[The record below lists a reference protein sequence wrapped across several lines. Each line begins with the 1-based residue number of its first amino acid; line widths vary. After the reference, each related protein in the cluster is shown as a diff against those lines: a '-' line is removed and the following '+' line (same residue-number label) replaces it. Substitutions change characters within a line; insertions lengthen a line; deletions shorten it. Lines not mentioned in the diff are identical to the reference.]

1 MSRDHRPWGPV
12 VPAEVLWNDQ
22 GEPFSTVY
30 NDRYFSQGDGA
41 GESRHVF
48 LRGNGLPQR
57 WQTHPFAN
65 FCIAETGF
73 GTGLN
78 FLLTWQ
84 AWRDSP
90 SQPDIHYIA
99 FEKHP
104 LAKQDLERA
113 LSLWPALRPLASELL
128 DAYPG
133 LLPGEHR
140 LLLEGGRLTL
150 DLWWTDA
157 DEALADIA
165 SNGERWI
172 DAWYLDGFAPARNQ
186 SMWNTALYQYAAAL
200 SRKNATLATFTVAG
214 TVRRGLAEAGFEVA
228 KHTGFGRKREC
239 LQAVLG
245 NRHSGAPD
253 VTEPH
258 WDLRKTDHPCPES
271 AIVLGGGLAG
281 CAIAAALAR
290 RGVLVT
296 LVEQGK
302 LAACGSGIDRGVLYT
317 RLSKEHSSL
326 ADFASQSFRFASRYY
341 RGLFS
346 EGLLNDRVDG
356 ELCGCFQQIDHTE
369 NTDALAAVMSGLE
382 DFAQVL
388 PAGDASQRIGIVQ
401 DHAGYWF
408 PESGWLSPEAVCAA
422 VTSHRNIVVLEHC
435 GDVALR
441 REGLHWDAHVGGV
454 SLATGQCAIVAAGYA
469 GKTLQQL
476 DWLPAQRIRGQI
488 TRLPAS
494 PDCSGLKAVL
504 CHEGYMTPARG
515 QHHIIGATYDIG
527 DMEPACRAKDH
538 RHNLNRLAKAVPQWH
553 TYLDSIDERELNGYV
568 GFRYA
573 SPDYLPMV
581 GPVPDLAQFIEQFSS
596 LRKNAKS
603 MPSRKGPYQPGLY
616 LTTAHGSRGLVSTP
630 LASEILASQICN
642 EPLPVNRALARAL
655 SPARFIIRDLSRN
668 RI

>member
-1 MSRDHRPWGPV
+1 MKRDSRPWGPV
-12 VPAEVLWNDQ
+12 VPAEVVWNER
-22 GEPFSTVY
+22 GEPFSTIY
-30 NDRYFSQGDGA
+30 NDHYFSQGDGA

-48 LRGNGLPQR
+48 LSGNNIAQR
-57 WQTHPFAN
+57 LKNHRLAT

-90 SQPDIHYIA
+90 SQPDLHYIA

-104 LAKQDLERA
+104 LSKQDLERA
-113 LSLWPALRPLASELL
+113 LSLWPALAPLISQLVN
-128 DAYPG
+128 AYPG

-140 LLLEGGRLTL
+140 LLFEGGRVRL

-157 DEALADIA
+157 DEALADM
-165 SNGERWI
+165 SSSGEQWV

-186 SMWNTALYQYAAAL
+186 RMWHSRLYQHVAAL
-200 SRKNATLATFTVAG
+200 SRPEATLATFTVAG
-214 TVRRGLAEAGFEVA
+214 SVRRGLSEAGFEVA
-228 KHTGFGRKREC
+228 KRPGFGRKREC
-239 LQAVLG
+239 LQAALG
-245 NRHSGAPD
+245 TNYSSAPD
-253 VTEPH
+253 LTGPH
-258 WDLRKTDHPCPES
+258 WDLPETQRAHPES
-271 AIVLGGGLAG
+271 AVVLGGGLAG

-302 LAACGSGIDRGVLYT
+302 LAAGASGIDRGVIYT
-317 RLSKEHSSL
+317 RLSKQHSSL
-326 ADFASQSFRFASRYY
+326 ADFASQSFRFAHRYY
-341 RGLFS
+341 QGLFS
-346 EGLLNDRVDG
+346 EGLLNERVDG
-356 ELCGCFQQIDHTE
+356 ELCGCFQQIDHRE
-369 NTDALAAVMSGLE
+369 NIDELAAVLTGLE
-382 DFAQVL
+382 DYAQVL
-388 PAGDASQRIGIVQ
+388 PASEASRRAGIVQ

-422 VTSHRNIVVLEHC
+422 VTTHQNIVVLEQC
-435 GDVALR
+435 GEVILQ
-441 REGLHWDAHVGGV
+441 REGSDWVAYAGGAR
-454 SLATGQCAIVAAGYA
+454 LATGQCAIVAAGHT
-469 GKTLQQL
+469 GKNLQQL

-488 TRLPAS
+488 TRLPTS
-494 PDCSGLKAVL
+494 PDCRELKAVL
-504 CHEGYMTPARG
+504 CHEGYITPAQG
-515 QHHIIGATYDIG
+515 QYHIIGATYDIG
-527 DMEPACRAKDH
+527 DKESACRKADH
-538 RHNLNRLAKAVPQWH
+538 RHNLNRLATAIPQWQN
-553 TYLDSIDERELNGYV
+553 YLAALDERELDGYV

-581 GPVPDLAQFIEQFSS
+581 GPVPDLPQFLEKFSN

-603 MPSRKGPYQPGLY
+603 MSACKGPYQRGLY

-630 LASEILASQICN
+630 LASEMLASQICN

>member
-1 MSRDHRPWGPV
+1 MRRDQRPWGPV
-12 VPAEVLWNDQ
+12 LPAEVVWSDQ
-22 GEPFSTVY
+22 GEPFSTRY
-30 NDRYFSQGDGA
+30 SDRYFSQDDGA
-41 GESRHVF
+41 GESQHVF
-48 LRGNGLPQR
+48 LGGNGLPKR

-90 SQPDIHYIA
+90 SKPDIHYIA
-99 FEKHP
+99 VEKHP
-104 LAKQDLERA
+104 LSKQDLERA
-113 LSLWPALRPLASELL
+113 LSLWPALAPLASELL

-140 LLLEGGRLTL
+140 LLFEGGRLKL

-157 DEALADIA
+157 DEALEDIA
-165 SNGERWI
+165 SNGERWV

-186 SMWNTALYQYAAAL
+186 CMWHTTLYQYAAAL
-200 SRKNATLATFTVAG
+200 SRKGATLATFTVAG
-214 TVRRGLAEAGFEVA
+214 TVRRGLSEAGFKVT
-228 KHTGFGRKREC
+228 KHPGFGRKREC
-239 LQAVLG
+239 LQAALE
-245 NRHSGAPD
+245 NSHSSAADIAG
-253 VTEPH
+253 PH
-258 WDLRKTDHPCPES
+258 WDLPEAQHACPES

-281 CAIAAALAR
+281 CVIAAALAR

-302 LAACGSGIDRGVLYT
+302 LADGASGIDRGVLYT
-317 RLSKEHSSL
+317 RLSKQHSSL
-326 ADFASQSFRFASRYY
+326 ADFASQSFRFANRYY

-346 EGLLNDRVDG
+346 EGLLNEGIDG
-356 ELCGCFQQIDHTE
+356 ELCGCFQQIVQSE
-369 NTDALAAVMSGLE
+369 KPDALAAMLTGLE
-382 DFAQVL
+382 DFVQVL
-388 PAGDASQRIGIVQ
+388 SASDASRKIGIAQ

-408 PESGWLSPEAVCAA
+408 PESGWLCPKAVCAA
-422 VTSHRNIVVLEHC
+422 ATSHQNIVVLEHC
-435 GDVALR
+435 GEVILR
-441 REGLHWDAHVGGV
+441 REGSHWKAYAGTA
-454 SLATGQCAIVAAGYA
+454 SLATGQCAIVAAGHA

-488 TRLPAS
+488 TRLPTS
-494 PDCSGLKAVL
+494 PDSAGLRAVL
-504 CHEGYMTPARG
+504 CHEGYMTPARD

-527 DMEPACRAKDH
+527 ETESACRAADH

-553 TYLDSIDERELNGYV
+553 NSLASVTERELDGYV

-581 GPVPDLAQFIEQFSS
+581 GPVPDLTQFIAQFSQ

-603 MPSRKGPYQPGLY
+603 IPSRKGPYQPGLY

-630 LASEILASQICN
+630 LASEILAGQICN